1 MSELHTVPRWKRFL
15 FCFSVLISL
24 ILLNLSVFSF
34 RARANSASS
43 SYDLYTIGSPVRFEL
58 QDLSGTDI
66 LINRPNVYYY
76 ELDGSTPTWY
86 EGTSTSN
93 YSFRTEYSVRGNG
106 VADMFLTF
114 PSAVS
119 FSSVAIDRP
128 IFFTDYN
135 DLASNFNFT
144 LGLNSPKDRLGYSL
158 SSLEVIYNY
167 YFLYAT
173 PTSDGSFLVRS
184 RVVSDTVTVPVN
196 TSSNYAYVSFY
207 SPYILTSSLLSELST
222 FVSSINSTKYCWLE
236 KATLTVPSAFV
247 SQSYIEPLYVSA
259 SRSLSSYES
268 SLDAITLSVYRAQTV
283 SPVILFSNL
292 DWTSWLTS
300 SVGAFMNFEI
310 VPGLSISG
318 IFALLIGMSLFMI
331 FLKVFA
337 GG

>member
-114 PSAVS
+114 PSAVN
-119 FSSVAIDRP
+119 FHAVETDRA
-128 IFFTDYN
+128 IFFTDFN
-135 DLASNFNFT
+135 DLASNYNFT
-144 LGLNSPKDRLGYSL
+144 LGLNSPKDRFGYSL

-167 YFLYAT
+167 YFLYAL
-173 PTSDGSFLVRS
+173 PGIGDLYYIRS
-184 RVVSDTVTVPVN
+184 RVVSGTVTIPVN
-196 TSSNYAYVSFY
+196 TSSNYAYIPLFDS
-207 SPYILTSSLLSELST
+207 SILTSSLLIELST
-222 FVSSINSTKYCWLE
+222 FVGSVDSTKYCWLE

-247 SQSYIEPLYVSA
+247 SQSYIEPFYVSA

-268 SLDAITLSVYRAQTV
+268 SLDAITLSVYRAQAV
-283 SPVILFSNL
+283 SPVISFSNL